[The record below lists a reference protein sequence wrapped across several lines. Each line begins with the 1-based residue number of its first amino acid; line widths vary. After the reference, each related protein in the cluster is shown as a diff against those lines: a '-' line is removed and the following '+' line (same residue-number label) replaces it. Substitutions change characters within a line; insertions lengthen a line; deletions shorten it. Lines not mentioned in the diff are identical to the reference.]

1 MKYILHV
8 FSYLCILAS
17 LASCEKF
24 TDVHKEFIKD
34 GEIIYAV
41 RPDSVAFIAGKER
54 LMMRLW
60 MINGQNIK
68 NIIVL
73 WNGRQDSLVLA
84 AKLKT
89 GRDSIDV
96 MINGLVEKNYSF
108 DIYAVDN
115 FGHRSLTYTTF
126 GATYGAQYTALLQNR
141 RIKKMALYETAAAI
155 DWFAPAENMIFNE
168 LKFKNR
174 RGTDTVVRFP
184 ADDFTV
190 NIDAAGSTPFQ
201 YRSLYIPEAEA
212 IDTFATAWASD
223 VLPEYFTFD
232 RSNWEVLAVSDET
245 ASDGGGKATL
255 IDGDH
260 GTYWHSQWGPDI
272 ALPHWAIID
281 MKSVKNI
288 SYFTIYRRNN
298 NTNTKSVQLY
308 VGNSSDPNGTWT
320 LAASGT
326 FASGNQMTI
335 NNTTG
340 ATGRYLKMLLPDSNN
355 PPFTS
360 VAEIY
365 MYGK

>member
-1 MKYILHV
+1 MKYILHA
-8 FSYLCILAS
+8 FSFLCILAC
-17 LASCEKF
+17 ASCDKF
-24 TDVHKEFIKD
+24 TDIHKKYIEG

-41 RPDSVAFIAGKER
+41 KPDSVVFIPGKER

-60 MINGQNIK
+60 MINGQNIR
-68 NIIVL
+68 NIIVS
-73 WNGRQDSLVLA
+73 WNGGQDSLVLPM
-84 AKLKT
+84 KLKT
-89 GRDSIDV
+89 GRDSIEV
-96 MINGLVEKNYSF
+96 LVNDLEEKNYSF
-108 DIYAVDN
+108 DIYSVDN
-115 FGHRSLTYTTF
+115 FNHRSLTYIAF
-126 GATYGAQYTALLQNR
+126 GAAYGTTYAASLQNR
-141 RIKKMALYETAAAI
+141 RIKSISLTETAGNI
-155 DWFAPAENMIFNE
+155 EWFAPAENMILNE
-168 LKFKNR
+168 VKFKNR
-174 RGTDTVVRFP
+174 RGADTVVRFP
-184 ADDFTV
+184 ASDYNV
-190 NIDAAGSTPFQ
+190 AIDAVGNTPFQ

-223 VLPEYFTFD
+223 VLPEFFTFD
-232 RSNWEVLAVSDET
+232 RSTWEVLAVSDET

-272 ALPHWAIID
+272 PLPHWAIID

-340 ATGRYLKMLLPDSNN
+340 ATGRYVKMLLPDSNN